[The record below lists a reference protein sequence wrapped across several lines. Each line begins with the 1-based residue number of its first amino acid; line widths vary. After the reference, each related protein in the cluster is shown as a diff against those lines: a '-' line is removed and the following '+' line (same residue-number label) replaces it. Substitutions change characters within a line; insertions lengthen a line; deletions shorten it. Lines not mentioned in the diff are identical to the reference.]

1 MAPDLRENQLELF
14 DLSRQQPARM
24 SRESLGR
31 VFVQFRHDQIVLGSI
46 AGLLGLTVIFACG
59 VERGKQ
65 LVRSERVLLA
75 RQQQQTAQ
83 SPEPDPKRAA
93 AAPGVSVPATVPAAK
108 PMPAPA
114 AVKAVPA
121 PPAVKKQP
129 SAPAKAKEKTKV
141 AAAPTSGSSRFAV
154 QVVTYTQPQMARQE
168 MERLRAKG
176 EPVFLLMRDGRTIVY
191 VGPFPSK
198 TNASERLG
206 RLKARYQDCFIKSL

>member
-14 DLSRQQPARM
+14 DLGRQQPARM

-31 VFVQFRHDQIVLGSI
+31 VFLQFRHDQLVLGSI
-46 AGLLGLTVIFACG
+46 AGLLGLTVVFACG

-65 LVRSERVLLA
+65 LVRSERVLIA
-75 RQQQQTAQ
+75 RQQQALERV
-83 SPEPDPKRAA
+83 PAEPKREASA
-93 AAPGVSVPATVPAAK
+93 PVIQAAPAVPAVITAPAPVKA
-108 PMPAPA
+108 PATPAAPA
-114 AVKAVPA
+114 A
-121 PPAVKKQP
+121 
-129 SAPAKAKEKTKV
+129 PAKKEKTKV
-141 AAAPTSGSSRFAV
+141 ADAAKPKAKTGSSRYAV
-154 QVVTYTQPQMARQE
+154 QVVTYTQPQLARQE

-206 RLKARYQDCFIKSL
+206 RLRARYQDCFIKSL